1 MEINDSYI
9 YSFALDEAGMTKIA
23 TLIAKESQDLSIRFE
38 NGSVQLV
45 MQENTLESIRFACDG
60 ELDVLLAKVPVA
72 LSAEV
77 ELQDESQYLNYSI
90 PEKVLEKLLKED

>member
-1 MEINDSYI
+1 MIGVGLYDKSARI
-9 YSFALDEAGMTKIA
+9 YAPTDADGFYSIMLPTGARELDVTGYSLENY
-23 TLIAKESQDLSIRFE
+23 TLHLD
-38 NGSVQLV
+38 VQ
-45 MQENTLESIRFACDG
+45 SDG